1 MKFNSNEENQ
11 EGQYVISV
19 SRNEALFLDDSVTL
33 MIETTPD
40 NQNVR
45 PLRPISPIINGGVPA
60 PMELIQ
66 KIGKAVL
73 YTCSIE
79 NRNKEYKLF
88 LDEFELLILRE
99 ICVSTAKLG
108 ADLVGFS
115 LKKKILHALLKS
127 ELELEQQINQVLY
140 NMSDAMEKHK
150 ESKTKNGLSSL
161 TEESK
166 KTIDEFL
173 KSLENN
179 EEK

>member
-1 MKFNSNEENQ
+1 M
-11 EGQYVISV
+11 
-19 SRNEALFLDDSVTL
+19 
-33 MIETTPD
+33 
-40 NQNVR
+40 
-45 PLRPISPIINGGVPA
+45 
-60 PMELIQ
+60 
-66 KIGKAVL
+66 
-73 YTCSIE
+73 
-79 NRNKEYKLF
+79 
-88 LDEFELLILRE
+88 
-99 ICVSTAKLG
+99 
-108 ADLVGFS
+108 
-115 LKKKILHALLKS
+115 KS